1 MPITLADLPE
11 LIHYPVQCLGTACD
25 RSSFIRKRE
34 VVYHSLIS
42 RLPITPLSPRVFGAH
57 LCSVV
62 FPLWGICTHI
72 MSARGWPG
80 NLFLGVPPPP
90 SEIQEICVLCMI
102 LNHFKFNGNA
112 RVFVKSRFQQLLE
125 FSYYTSKLQLHIM

>member
-72 MSARGWPG
+72 IGTLSKHLRR
-80 NLFLGVPPPP
+80 LGGGGDGRAGV
-90 SEIQEICVLCMI
+90 
-102 LNHFKFNGNA
+102 G
-112 RVFVKSRFQQLLE
+112 
-125 FSYYTSKLQLHIM
+125 